1 MSLIEQKT
9 TVSRFKR
16 VIPVSFILVTLFGC
30 SSSPEAP
37 FDEPAPSIEPIEVSK
52 TVTPQLTTKAS
63 LMQVYKTWKGV
74 RYRLGGSSFNGID
87 CSAFV
92 QVAYRDA
99 LDMDVPRT
107 TYMQS
112 KMGKQVKYK
121 DIRVGDLAFF
131 KTTRT
136 MRHVGIY
143 IGNKQFMHAST
154 SRGVIISRL
163 DNPYWASKFW
173 HFRRVISPPE
183 SNLP

>member
-1 MSLIEQKT
+1 MSLIKRKT
-9 TVSRFKR
+9 TAGRFRR
-16 VIPVSFILVTLFGC
+16 VIPASFILVTLFGC
-30 SSSPEAP
+30 SSSPETQ
-37 FDEPAPSIEPIEVSK
+37 FEEPAPSIEPVEVSQ

-63 LMQVYKTWKGV
+63 LMQVYKKWKGV
-74 RYRLGGSSFNGID
+74 RYRLGGNSFNGID

-92 QVAYRDA
+92 QVAYYDA

-121 DIRVGDLAFF
+121 DIRVGDLVFF

-136 MRHVGIY
+136 MRHVGVY

-183 SNLP
+183 SNHP

>member
-1 MSLIEQKT
+1 M
-9 TVSRFKR
+9 
-16 VIPVSFILVTLFGC
+16 IPASIMLAALFGC
-30 SSSPEAP
+30 SSSPETQ
-37 FDEPAPSIEPIEVSK
+37 FDEPAPPIEQIEVPPA
-52 TVTPQLTTKAS
+52 VIPPQLSTKAS
-63 LMQVYKTWKGV
+63 LMQVYKTWEGAP
-74 RYRLGGSSFNGID
+74 YRLGGSSFNGID

-99 LDMDVPRT
+99 LDMELPRT

-121 DIRVGDLAFF
+121 EIRVGDLAFF

-136 MRHVGIY
+136 MRHVGVY

-154 SRGVIISRL
+154 SQGVMISRL

-183 SNLP
+183 SNLPSS